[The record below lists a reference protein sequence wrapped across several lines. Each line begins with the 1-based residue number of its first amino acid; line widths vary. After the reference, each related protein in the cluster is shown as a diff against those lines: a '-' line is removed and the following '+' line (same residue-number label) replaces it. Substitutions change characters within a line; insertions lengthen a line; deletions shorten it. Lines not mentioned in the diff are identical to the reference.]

1 MSEQEP
7 VSDLFDLK
15 MLPSWVK
22 ESPNENRYADFAGE
36 EEARPFGRERTDGQ
50 RRERRPRPPRRN
62 EPRRDGRGERER
74 APRRPEAP
82 REPAENFAPLPKLE
96 IRFVPD
102 ARALESVLAQIK
114 SGHVAYSVFAL
125 ARMFLE
131 KPERYDV
138 RLKAEDGALFQIG
151 ENGPAASDRRL
162 LENRVFPNEREN
174 FYRVE
179 VTQTEPIKGNF
190 ANVARERSTGT
201 LLGPTNHHAYQL
213 KLRGLYEQ
221 RFSRRMSF
229 PEFQRQI
236 EIVSDPEVVER
247 WKEEARSVTT
257 YTTLQEEPPQTFQN
271 LADAERHFRQNYLAN
286 LVRESAELTLDGVA
300 SRQLPDRALSR
311 LIEVTWVQETRS
323 PSKMMQELIAAFPAN
338 GLHLFRYRKA
348 TLFVSPVRPRPFGKD
363 VNSLSKAVAAILQV
377 LTENP
382 TINRKQLLEK
392 LSPADG
398 GETTPEEA
406 EKRKL
411 ALASDVRWLVSEGH
425 VIEFNDGT
433 LDLARVKTPT
443 AKAPPSPKETPPN
456 DGTKDVPAT
465 AEPIEKMEETPNE
478 PASAE
483 ITPE

>member
-36 EEARPFGRERTDGQ
+36 EEARPFGRERMDGQ
-50 RRERRPRPPRRN
+50 RRERRPRPPRRD

-82 REPAENFAPLPKLE
+82 REPVENFAPLPKLE

-102 ARALESVLAQIK
+102 ARALESVLGQIK

-162 LENRVFPNEREN
+162 LENRAFPNEREN

-190 ANVARERSTGT
+190 ANVARERTTGT
-201 LLGPTNHHAYQL
+201 LLGPTNHHAYQP
-213 KLRGLYEQ
+213 KLRGLYEE

-271 LADAERHFRQNYLAN
+271 VADAERHFRQNYLAN
-286 LVRESAELTLDGVA
+286 LVRE
-300 SRQLPDRALSR
+300 
-311 LIEVTWVQETRS
+311 
-323 PSKMMQELIAAFPAN
+323 
-338 GLHLFRYRKA
+338 
-348 TLFVSPVRPRPFGKD
+348 
-363 VNSLSKAVAAILQV
+363 
-377 LTENP
+377 
-382 TINRKQLLEK
+382 
-392 LSPADG
+392 
-398 GETTPEEA
+398 
-406 EKRKL
+406 
-411 ALASDVRWLVSEGH
+411 
-425 VIEFNDGT
+425 
-433 LDLARVKTPT
+433 
-443 AKAPPSPKETPPN
+443 
-456 DGTKDVPAT
+456 
-465 AEPIEKMEETPNE
+465 
-478 PASAE
+478 
-483 ITPE
+483 